1 MLEEATRRY
10 GAQIE
15 VRWHA
20 YELRPE
26 PIPQPDPDSEYIRE
40 HWANRVLPMAAERGL
55 EMRVPR
61 RILRSRRALQAALF
75 AREHGR
81 FPELDRA
88 LFRARFVEDADISD
102 LAILRRLADE
112 AGLDPEALG
121 YAVAANACLDE
132 LNTDLRA
139 ASQLGISGVPAALVG
154 PATDDFDEFVA
165 EAEPVLGAVP
175 YDWFADAIVRAL
187 NGDRSHARLRRRFHA
202 E

>member
-10 GAQIE
+10 GAQIQ

-40 HWANRVLPMAAERGL
+40 HWANRVLPLAAERGL

-61 RILRSRRALQAALF
+61 RPLRSRRALQAALF

-81 FPELDRA
+81 FAELDRA
-88 LFRARFVEDADISD
+88 LFRARFVEDADIAD
-102 LAILRRLADE
+102 LDVLRRLAAD

-121 YAVAANACLDE
+121 YAVAANAYLDE
-132 LNTDLRA
+132 LNADLRA

-154 PATDDFDEFVA
+154 PATDDFAEFVA
-165 EAEPVLGAVP
+165 AAEPVLGAVP

-187 NGDRSHARLRRRFHA
+187 NGDPSHAQLRRRFHA